1 MKSNI
6 FLYGLSIMWV
16 LLLTGCDT
24 TSIDEIFDGIPTIET
39 FFPTEG
45 SIGTEITVKGSNLD
59 DVVSASIGEVQA
71 ELVEKVSDTQ
81 LKIRVSGHAQS
92 GKIALKNSLGTAE
105 SDTIFTVTYPAPSVL
120 NQSIP
125 DEVEMGNKLLI
136 NGSHM
141 NVISKALFTAEG
153 QTSGHEA
160 EVISLSDNEIVV
172 KVPYVESD
180 KATLTFSYF
189 NGTEQAT
196 TEPIKKFVIK
206 RYQPV
211 ISTVEFPQVAV
222 GDMFTLKG
230 SYLNKINELKIAG
243 VSCVIT
249 SQTENSLQF
258 VVPTSDTFKD
268 GLNYLPL
275 TMIYFEGVESK
286 VITEAFKVYVP
297 YLYTWKDVKIWGQ
310 GRDVE
315 NLTSFFSPETGIAY
329 ANSAWRELDAVSFK
343 YQDATCSAKNVP
355 AVTESEYNSV
365 VPYFFFSGASAG
377 TLQLNS
383 PAGSNSQ
390 LRNFYMINNSADQY
404 RVTGAKANC
413 YGTPCLSF
421 VYLDPSKSA
430 NNELIGKIKSGSL
443 QTIDEHNFPID
454 VSGKK
459 VGGIDISGARQS
471 VNNSIF
477 APGIF
482 SVGTNKN
489 ADIDAYIMVIY
500 YDYRGQSTN
509 PAEHI
514 RRIGFIHIKN
524 IDFRLYNN
532 TKAPSSSSVTFD
544 MYWMKHN
551 YK

>member
-1 MKSNI
+1 MQLN
-6 FLYGLSIMWV
+6 
-16 LLLTGCDT
+16 C
-24 TSIDEIFDGIPTIET
+24 
-39 FFPTEG
+39 
-45 SIGTEITVKGSNLD
+45 
-59 DVVSASIGEVQA
+59 QA
-71 ELVEKVSDTQ
+71 
-81 LKIRVSGHAQS
+81 
-92 GKIALKNSLGTAE
+92 
-105 SDTIFTVTYPAPSVL
+105 
-120 NQSIP
+120 
-125 DEVEMGNKLLI
+125 
-136 NGSHM
+136 GSH
-141 NVISKALFTAEG
+141 
-153 QTSGHEA
+153 
-160 EVISLSDNEIVV
+160 
-172 KVPYVESD
+172 
-180 KATLTFSYF
+180 
-189 NGTEQAT
+189 
-196 TEPIKKFVIK
+196 
-206 RYQPV
+206 
-211 ISTVEFPQVAV
+211 
-222 GDMFTLKG
+222 
-230 SYLNKINELKIAG
+230 
-243 VSCVIT
+243 
-249 SQTENSLQF
+249 
-258 VVPTSDTFKD
+258 
-268 GLNYLPL
+268 
-275 TMIYFEGVESK
+275 
-286 VITEAFKVYVP
+286 
-297 YLYTWKDVKIWGQ
+297 
-310 GRDVE
+310 
-315 NLTSFFSPETGIAY
+315 
-329 ANSAWRELDAVSFK
+329 
-343 YQDATCSAKNVP
+343 
-355 AVTESEYNSV
+355 
-365 VPYFFFSGASAG
+365 
-377 TLQLNS
+377 
-383 PAGSNSQ
+383 SQ